1 MPTPLLTTK
10 LHIPRPRL
18 ELVARPLLVERLNA
32 GLSGKLTLVAA
43 PAGFGKTTLVADW
56 VTNVLPKAYGDRVAW
71 LSLDSNDNTQVQLWN
86 YVISAFQTVDSSLGK
101 VSQTVLQSSPLPPIE
116 TILTILINEIA
127 AYGHP
132 LILGLD
138 DYHEI
143 TTPEIHADH
152 WPRRRSSGAIRH
164 VEPPA

>member
-1 MPTPLLTTK
+1 MSTPLLTTK

-18 ELVARPLLVERLNA
+18 ELVARPLLIERLNA

-43 PAGFGKTTLVADW
+43 PAG
-56 VTNVLPKAYGDRVAW
+56 
-71 LSLDSNDNTQVQLWN
+71 

-152 WPRRRSSGAIRH
+152 CLRRRSSGVIRH
-164 VEPPA
+164 VEPSA